1 MLCFLM
7 FFERQ
12 IIYVKIDLDGK
23 IDFKNIKYV
32 VEMNMIFS
40 RHEIVKIFEFSFSYR
55 ITRFKSINEFIKI
68 SSQHRFW
75 WKAISLFAKIFFDNI
90 KRDSNTI
97 MTIRKSWLDNFVV
110 AIFKL
115 PYLCDKWA
123 EWRF

>member
-68 SSQHRFW
+68 SSQHRF
-75 WKAISLFAKIFFDNI
+75 
-90 KRDSNTI
+90 
-97 MTIRKSWLDNFVV
+97 
-110 AIFKL
+110 
-115 PYLCDKWA
+115 
-123 EWRF
+123 